1 MNTADFINRQRKV
14 KVTAE
19 LKEKLIECIRTVLSD
34 EGIEDGAHVD
44 VTFVS
49 DKRIR
54 EINREYRGKDAATD
68 VLSFPMVEFSEG
80 KPMCDLEDERDE
92 DGVLFLGDIIISLER
107 AAAQAEEY
115 GHSFMREAG
124 FYAPIPCSILWA
136 TTMRRTN
143 QAAKRCEKR
152 RKRSLK
158 RWGSQGKNVSFKIV

>member
-1 MNTADFINRQRKV
+1 MNTAEFINRQRKV

-19 LKEKLIECIRTVLSD
+19 LKEKLIECIRTALSG

-92 DGVLFLGDIIISLER
+92 DGVLF
-107 AAAQAEEY
+107 
-115 GHSFMREAG
+115 
-124 FYAPIPCSILWA
+124 
-136 TTMRRTN
+136 
-143 QAAKRCEKR
+143 
-152 RKRSLK
+152 
-158 RWGSQGKNVSFKIV
+158 

>member
-1 MNTADFINRQRKV
+1 MNTAEFINRQRKV

-19 LKEKLIECIRTVLSD
+19 LKEKLIECIRTALSG

-124 FYAPIPCSILWA
+124 FLCTHSVLHLVGYDHEEDEPSRQ
-136 TTMRRTN
+136 TMRKKEE
-143 QAAKRCEKR
+143 AV
-152 RKRSLK
+152 LK
-158 RWGSQGKNVSFKIV
+158 KVGLAR